1 MRPTLASQRNE
12 ERVGP
17 ASIKG
22 NKPSRISFFLPE
34 DKGDPT
40 MPKNGKIPTHD
51 ISRKDTANMN
61 SMEFNETLTPRVGP
75 ALGEPLNPKGGHSSF
90 RCPYFQ
96 RGEAWENAKIANRLS
111 CRACQTHNVNCDS

>member
-1 MRPTLASQRNE
+1 MLALSAPGTCTVPAVMLSRLVACLGRPLRANETRNE

-22 NKPSRISFFLPE
+22 NQPSRISFFLPE

-61 SMEFNETLTPRVGP
+61 SMEFNETLTIC
-75 ALGEPLNPKGGHSSF
+75 SSLL
-90 RCPYFQ
+90 
-96 RGEAWENAKIANRLS
+96 AKSIAKVS
-111 CRACQTHNVNCDS
+111 SDYIVF